1 MRVAL
6 TVVGGLVAVWA
17 AFVLLLFVRRPER
30 ATLALATRLVP
41 DTVRLVGRLARDRTI
56 SLTTRLPVWLLLA
69 YLVVPIDLVPDFLP
83 VVGYADDVI
92 LVSLVLRRL
101 VRRAGADKLVEHWP
115 GTEEG
120 LDTLQRALR
129 LGVSDST

>member
-17 AFVLLLFVRRPER
+17 AFVLLLFVSRPER

-56 SLTTRLPVWLLLA
+56 SLATRLPVWLLLA
-69 YLVVPIDLVPDFLP
+69 YLVLPIDLVPDFLP

-101 VRRAGADKLVEHWP
+101 IRRAGADKLVEHWP